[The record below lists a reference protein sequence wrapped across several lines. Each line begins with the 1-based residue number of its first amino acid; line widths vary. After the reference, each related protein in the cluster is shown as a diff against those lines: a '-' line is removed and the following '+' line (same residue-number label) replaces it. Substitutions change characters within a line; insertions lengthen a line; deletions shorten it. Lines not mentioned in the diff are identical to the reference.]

1 MHQANQAARNRL
13 EDENMTLKEQLAQA
27 EVRTRRQEAEVE
39 QAMKDLQTAAS
50 EVLAENEKL
59 RELLREMM
67 YSPTRPPRLMAR
79 AEEALK

>member
-1 MHQANQAARNRL
+1 MSYDL
-13 EDENMTLKEQLAQA
+13 EQA
-27 EVRTRRQEAEVE
+27 EARTRKQEAELDKSMDEVRALIE
-39 QAMKDLQTAAS
+39 GLQ
-50 EVLAENEKL
+50 EENGEL